1 MRSNN
6 NTCEA
11 DHTLVCLQLK
21 KSFRDKQSVKCSTL
35 HFGNLIN
42 TIKERR
48 ENLKIN
54 QENLAKTSGVGSR
67 TLKQF
72 ECGKGNPTSQTIQK
86 IADVLGLEV
95 CLKVK
100 RR

>member
-1 MRSNN
+1 M
-6 NTCEA
+6 
-11 DHTLVCLQLK
+11 
-21 KSFRDKQSVKCSTL
+21 
-35 HFGNLIN
+35 HFEDLIN

-48 ENLKIN
+48 ENLKVN
-54 QENLAKTSGVGSR
+54 QENLAKLSGVGLR

-72 ECGKGNPTSQTIQK
+72 ESGKANPTLQTIQK

-100 RR
+100 TEITDEEGKNTL

>member
-1 MRSNN
+1 MHL
-6 NTCEA
+6 E
-11 DHTLVCLQLK
+11 D
-21 KSFRDKQSVKCSTL
+21 
-35 HFGNLIN
+35 LIN

-48 ENLKIN
+48 ENLKVN
-54 QENLAKTSGVGSR
+54 QENLAKLSGVGLR

-72 ECGKGNPTSQTIQK
+72 ESGKANPTLQTIQK

-100 RR
+100 TEIADEEGKNTL

>member
-1 MRSNN
+1 M
-6 NTCEA
+6 
-11 DHTLVCLQLK
+11 
-21 KSFRDKQSVKCSTL
+21 
-35 HFGNLIN
+35 HFEDLID

-48 ENLKIN
+48 ENLKVN
-54 QENLAKTSGVGSR
+54 QENLAKLSGVGLR

-72 ECGKGNPTSQTIQK
+72 ESGKANPTLQTIQK

-100 RR
+100 TEIADEEGKNTL

>member
-1 MRSNN
+1 M
-6 NTCEA
+6 
-11 DHTLVCLQLK
+11 
-21 KSFRDKQSVKCSTL
+21 
-35 HFGNLIN
+35 HFDNLIN

-48 ENLKIN
+48 ENLKVN
-54 QENLAKTSGVGSR
+54 QENLAKLSGVGLR

-72 ECGKGNPTSQTIQK
+72 ESGKGNPTLQTIQK

-100 RR
+100 TGITDENGKNTL